1 MAAGCSPAAH
11 ISGETAV
18 AIDLQPL
25 VDRFYDYF
33 LDLYHKQSNA
43 EVSGAHADTAKA
55 GEPFL
60 AFGGIGAALTPEMFK
75 LQDGSVSTALVTE
88 QFSGLAN
95 LLPDLD
101 GTTITSP
108 GLLNADGAYGAL
120 LAQAQP
126 LTATDMQAL
135 GAIRDPADRAFAEAA
150 EQP

>member
-1 MAAGCSPAAH
+1 M
-11 ISGETAV
+11 

-25 VDRFYDYF
+25 VDKFYDYF
-33 LDLYHKQSNA
+33 LDLYHRQSNA

-60 AFGGIGAALTPEMFK
+60 AFGGIGAAITPDMF
-75 LQDGSVSTALVTE
+75 LLGDGSASTALVTE

-95 LLPDLD
+95 MLPDLD

-108 GLLNADGAYGAL
+108 GLLSADGAYGAL

-126 LTATDMQAL
+126 LTPEDMAAL
-135 GAIRDPADRAFAEAA
+135 GAIKDPRSAPTRKRASCR
-150 EQP
+150 

>member
-1 MAAGCSPAAH
+1 M
-11 ISGETAV
+11 

-60 AFGGIGAALTPEMFK
+60 AFGGIGAAITPDMFQ
-75 LQDGSVSTALVTE
+75 LRDGSASTALVTE

-108 GLLNADGAYGAL
+108 GLLSADGAYGAL
-120 LAQAQP
+120 LDA
-126 LTATDMQAL
+126 
-135 GAIRDPADRAFAEAA
+135 GAAADAGGHAGARRHQGPGAARLSRRRASSR
-150 EQP
+150 

>member
-1 MAAGCSPAAH
+1 M
-11 ISGETAV
+11 

-33 LDLYHKQSNA
+33 LDLYHKQSDA

-60 AFGGIGAALTPEMFK
+60 AFGGIGAVITPDMFQ
-75 LQDGSVSTALVTE
+75 LGDGSPSTALVTE

-101 GTTITSP
+101 GTSHHQSWPAQRGQCLRRAAGAGP
-108 GLLNADGAYGAL
+108 GPYARGHAGARRHQGPGAARL
-120 LAQAQP
+120 
-126 LTATDMQAL
+126 
-135 GAIRDPADRAFAEAA
+135 
-150 EQP
+150 